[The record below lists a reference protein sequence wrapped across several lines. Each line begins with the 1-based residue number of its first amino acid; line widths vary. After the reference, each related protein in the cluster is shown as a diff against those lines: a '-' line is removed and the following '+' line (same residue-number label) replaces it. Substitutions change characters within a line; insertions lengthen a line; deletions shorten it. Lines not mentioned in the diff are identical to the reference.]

1 MYVVAIAICGI
12 VLTLPQPVFNWLIR
26 LDHVLWAVAAATIAP
41 ALVAAFAA
49 RRAVRLLDRYP
60 EDPGHGQ
67 EALARGMQVIS
78 TLMILTH
85 GAILV
90 GTQWMPYCQVTPLI
104 GRWPGVA
111 GTLSVVPFLLSM
123 VLVWIAIYPADRAVR
138 HIAVEVYLFRGR
150 PVRPVWPLGA
160 YVLYN
165 LRHQILI
172 VLIPLVL
179 MLVARDAIELH
190 KDRLNELGLR
200 GHLPDMLLGAAAVL
214 VAVLAP
220 EMLRHVWITQRL
232 PDGPLRDRLL
242 AMCRTL
248 GLRCREILV
257 WRSGGMIVNAAV
269 MGLVAP
275 LRYVLITDGML
286 EQMEDR
292 KIEAVFGHEAGHV
305 KRHHIPYILL
315 FAFTSGCLMTV
326 VSVWIREPGLSR
338 QAIQTMIAVGGVL
351 LTLKWWLVFGWVSR
365 RFERQA
371 DVYAVRTLAA
381 TGMACANACAQHG
394 NPAVAEETAGAAP
407 SRAQRPSTSALSD
420 NRLCSSAAHVF
431 GDTLL
436 QVAALNGIPA
446 DARSWRHGSIRSRE
460 RLIHRLAADPGS
472 TERFERLIVRLKA
485 AILLAAVASALW
497 AGWELQVWTLVGLKF

>member
-26 LDHVLWAVAAATIAP
+26 LDHVLWAVAAATVAP
-41 ALVAAFAA
+41 ALFAA
-49 RRAVRLLDRYP
+49 VAGRRAVKLLDRYP

-67 EALARGMQVIS
+67 EALARGIRVVS
-78 TLMILTH
+78 TLMILAH

-90 GTQWMPYCQVTPLI
+90 GTQWMPYCQVIPII
-104 GRWPGVA
+104 GRWPGVG
-111 GTLSVVPFLLSM
+111 GTLSVVPFLVSM
-123 VLVWIAIYPADRAVR
+123 LLVWVAIYPADRAVR

-160 YVLYN
+160 YILYN
-165 LRHQILI
+165 IRHQILI
-172 VLIPLVL
+172 VLIPMVL

-190 KDRLNELGLR
+190 KDRLNALGLR
-200 GHLPDMLLGAAAVL
+200 GHLPDMLLGA
-214 VAVLAP
+214 VAVIVAVFAP

-232 PDGPLRDRLL
+232 PDGPLRDRLEAL
-242 AMCRTL
+242 CRL
-248 GLRCREILV
+248 LKLRCREILV

-381 TGMACANACAQHG
+381 SGLACANPCVRHG
-394 NPAVAEETAGAAP
+394 NPVAEAAP
-407 SRAQRPSTSALSD
+407 PETSSDDGRPADASPLSD
-420 NRLCSSAAHVF
+420 NRLCSSAAHLF
-431 GDTLL
+431 GDTLS

-446 DARSWRHGSIRSRE
+446 DAWTWRHGSIRARE
-460 RLIHRLAADPGS
+460 RMIHRLAADPRA

-485 AILLAAVASALW
+485 AIVLAAVASALW
-497 AGWELQVWTLVGLKF
+497 AAWELQVWTLVGVKF